1 MNNNLLLEDCNRF
14 WFNDFGIKG
23 NFFLEKKM
31 IKNNSFSQI
40 VNNFIPNHTGFH
52 GGVNILSSLTGLRG
66 IYNFLMYLSVLV
78 TDPYIKK

>member
-31 IKNNSFSQI
+31 IKNNSFFQI
-40 VNNFIPNHTGFH
+40 VNNFIPTHTGFP
-52 GGVNILSSLTGLRG
+52 GGINILSSLIGLSG
-66 IYNFLMYLSVLV
+66 IYNFLMYFSVLV